1 MRGFDRRLLKYA
13 RSTRTFL
20 IASVFVQAV
29 QALLIVAQAFLIATV
44 IVEAFTEGSD
54 LPALMPTVVQ
64 LGVVIACRALTAFL
78 AEWLA
83 HRTAATA
90 MSELRMAA
98 WQHMMRLGPAWLSGQ
113 RTGQLAQLLVRGVG
127 GLEAY
132 YARYL
137 PQLVLAVV
145 VPLIVGTAILTEDV
159 LAAVIVALTVPLI
172 PVFMILVGW
181 VSQARVER
189 QWRWLS
195 VLGNHFLDV
204 VEGLPTLK
212 AFNRAQHQVGQI
224 RKVGEEHRRSTMGVL
239 RITFLSSLVLEL
251 LATLSVAL
259 IAVSIGLRLVNGSM
273 TLMAGLTV
281 LILAPEVYLP
291 LRMVG
296 QHFHAAAEGAEA
308 ADKVFAIMEQT
319 PATTGTAELA
329 NAHAGLR
336 LENVTLDYGG
346 EPVVSGLSAVIPAG
360 ATTLLSGISGAGK
373 TTVLNGLLGFL
384 KPSVGKVLVG
394 EQDLADVD
402 IRQWWDQV
410 AWVPQN
416 PQMLPGTIRDN
427 LALGRD
433 VDVYAALAQT
443 RLTEWVASL
452 PEGLDTV
459 IGEGGRPVSVGQARR
474 ISLARALLRGANVLM
489 LDEPTAGVDQQSEQ
503 AILETLR
510 DTDATVIVVG
520 HRGAIEQIADHVV
533 RVGAVV

>member
-1 MRGFDRRLLKYA
+1 M
-13 RSTRTFL
+13 
-20 IASVFVQAV
+20 
-29 QALLIVAQAFLIATV
+29 
-44 IVEAFTEGSD
+44 
-54 LPALMPTVVQ
+54 
-64 LGVVIACRALTAFL
+64 
-78 AEWLA
+78 
-83 HRTAATA
+83 
-90 MSELRMAA
+90 
-98 WQHMMRLGPAWLSGQ
+98 
-113 RTGQLAQLLVRGVG
+113 RGVG

-346 EPVVSGLSAVIPAG
+346 EPVVSGLSAAIPAG

>member
-1 MRGFDRRLLKYA
+1 VRGFDRRLLKYA

-20 IASVFVQAV
+20 LASVTVQAI
-29 QALLIVAQAFLIATV
+29 QALLIVAQALLLARV
-44 IVEAFTEGSD
+44 IVRVFTEGAD
-54 LPALMPTVVQ
+54 LAAVMPTVVQ
-64 LGVVIACRALTAFL
+64 LAAVILARALTAFV

-90 MSELRMAA
+90 ISELRMAA
-98 WQHMMRLGPAWLSGQ
+98 WKHMMRLGPAWLAGR
-113 RTGQLAQLLVRGVG
+113 RTGELAQLLVRGVG
-127 GLEAY
+127 GLEPY

-145 VPLIVGTAILTEDV
+145 VPLIVGTAILTEDI

-181 VSQARVER
+181 VSQARVDR

-224 RKVGEEHRRSTMGVL
+224 REVGEEHRRSTMGVL
-239 RITFLSSLVLEL
+239 RVTFLSALVLEL
-251 LATLSVAL
+251 LSTLSVAL
-259 IAVSIGLRLVNGSM
+259 IAVSIGVRLVQGNM

-308 ADKVFAIMEQT
+308 AERVFAVMEQQ
-319 PATTGTAELA
+319 PPTTGSAELLTA
-329 NAHAGLR
+329 DADLR
-336 LENVTLDYGG
+336 LENLSLGYGDT
-346 EPVVSGLSAVIPAG
+346 EVVAGMSATIPAG
-360 ATTLLSGISGAGK
+360 RITVITGPSGAGK
-373 TTVLNGLLGFL
+373 TTVLNALLGFL
-384 KPSVGKVLVG
+384 TPRTGRILIG

-402 IRQWWDQV
+402 VRQWWSAV
-410 AWVPQN
+410 AWVPQS
-416 PQMLPGTIRDN
+416 PQLLPTTIREN
-427 LALGRD
+427 LTLGADLD
-433 VDVYAALAQT
+433 VRTVLELT
-443 RLTEWVASL
+443 RLADWVDAL

-474 ISLARALLRGANVLM
+474 IALSRALLRGAQVLM
-489 LDEPTAGVDQQSEQ
+489 LDEPTAGVDPESERAIIEVLQ
-503 AILETLR
+503 AV
-510 DTDATVIVVG
+510 DATVIVVG
-520 HRGAIEQIADHVV
+520 HRSGIDAIADHSLQ
-533 RVGAVV
+533 VGVLV